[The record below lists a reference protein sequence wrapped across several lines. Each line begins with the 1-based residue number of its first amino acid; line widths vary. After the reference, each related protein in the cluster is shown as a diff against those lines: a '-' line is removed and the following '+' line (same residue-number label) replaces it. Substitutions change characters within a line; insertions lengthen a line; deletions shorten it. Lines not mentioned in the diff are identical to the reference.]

1 MLFFKSNFAAILLT
15 LTALLVI
22 CGCGGKTEPASAA
35 QTEPPKVSSA
45 APAVS
50 KTEKPASE
58 QPKPADESKKP
69 EPLPAKSSSEPPE
82 SEKAESA
89 EPVSS
94 AIETESEKPESSE
107 SAPAESKEEQSQA
120 ESSSSEK
127 VVSQPMTSADISA
140 DIPQT
145 PAQRATKLTVRMP
158 SAPGSKCESSAK
170 AAIDY
175 SNAAQGYIM
184 VKYSGSNPKVKLQ
197 ITGPN
202 KVTYTYTLHKGGY
215 TAFPL
220 TAGSGTYAAN
230 IFENV
235 SGTSYALALGTSF
248 SAKLSSSLAPYLYPN
263 QYVNYTAQSKAIAK
277 GEELAAKA
285 STKIGVVQEVYNYL
299 ISNVVYDHQ
308 KAATVK
314 SGYTPNVDSTLA
326 TKTGICFDYAALMA
340 TMLRTQDIPTRLEVG
355 YVSGGIYH
363 AWVSVY
369 IPEQGWINGLI
380 KFDGSNWSMMDPTFA
395 ASSAVPQSYTT
406 ASYSYS
412 VKYLY

>member
-1 MLFFKSNFAAILLT
+1 
-15 LTALLVI
+15 
-22 CGCGGKTEPASAA
+22 
-35 QTEPPKVSSA
+35 
-45 APAVS
+45 
-50 KTEKPASE
+50 
-58 QPKPADESKKP
+58 
-69 EPLPAKSSSEPPE
+69 
-82 SEKAESA
+82 
-89 EPVSS
+89 
-94 AIETESEKPESSE
+94 
-107 SAPAESKEEQSQA
+107 
-120 ESSSSEK
+120 
-127 VVSQPMTSADISA
+127 
-140 DIPQT
+140 
-145 PAQRATKLTVRMP
+145 
-158 SAPGSKCESSAK
+158 
-170 AAIDY
+170 
-175 SNAAQGYIM
+175 
-184 VKYSGSNPKVKLQ
+184 
-197 ITGPN
+197 
-202 KVTYTYTLHKGGY
+202 

>member
-1 MLFFKSNFAAILLT
+1 MLYFKSKFAALLLMFT
-15 LTALLVI
+15 VLLVI
-22 CGCGGKTEPASAA
+22 CGCGGKAEPASAA
-35 QTEPPKVSSA
+35 YSQPPKASSA
-45 APAVS
+45 ASAVYKAETS
-50 KTEKPASE
+50 ASE
-58 QPKPADESKKP
+58 QQKP
-69 EPLPAKSSSEPPE
+69 EPVPAKSSSEQPE
-82 SEKAESA
+82 SEKAEST

-94 AIETESEKPESSE
+94 ALGAESEKPESGKP
-107 SAPAESKEEQSQA
+107 APAKSEGSQSQA
-120 ESSSSEK
+120 ESSSSGQ
-127 VVSQPMTSADISA
+127 VVPQPMTSADISA

-145 PAQRATKLTVRMP
+145 PAQRATRLTVRMP
-158 SAPGSKCESSAK
+158 SAPGSKIESSAK

-202 KVTYTYTLHKGGY
+202 KVTYTYTLHKGDY

-220 TAGSGTYAAN
+220 TADSGTYTAN

-248 SAKLSSSLAPYLYPN
+248 SAELSNSLAPYLYPN
-263 QYVNYTAQSKAIAK
+263 QYVNYTEQSKAIAK

-395 ASSAVPQSYTT
+395 ASSSVPQSYTT

>member
-1 MLFFKSNFAAILLT
+1 MLYFKSKFAALLLMFT
-15 LTALLVI
+15 VLLVI
-22 CGCGGKTEPASAA
+22 CGCGGKAEPASAA
-35 QTEPPKVSSA
+35 YSQPPKVSSA
-45 APAVS
+45 APAVYKAETS
-50 KTEKPASE
+50 ASE
-58 QPKPADESKKP
+58 QQKP
-69 EPLPAKSSSEPPE
+69 EPVPAKSSSEQPE
-82 SEKAESA
+82 SEKAESV

-94 AIETESEKPESSE
+94 ALGAESEKPESGKP
-107 SAPAESKEEQSQA
+107 APAKSEGSQSQA
-120 ESSSSEK
+120 ESSSSGQ
-127 VVSQPMTSADISA
+127 VVPQPMTSADISA

-145 PAQRATKLTVRMP
+145 PAQRATRLTVRMP
-158 SAPGSKCESSAK
+158 SAPGSKIESSAK

-202 KVTYTYTLHKGGY
+202 KVTYTYTLHKGDY

-220 TAGSGTYAAN
+220 TADSGTYTAN

-248 SAKLSSSLAPYLYPN
+248 SAELSNSLAPYLYPN
-263 QYVNYTAQSKAIAK
+263 QYVNYTEQSKAIAK
-277 GEELAAKA
+277 GGELAAKA

-395 ASSAVPQSYTT
+395 ASSSVPQSYTT